1 MLWSVV
7 ECVVTDGM
15 CCGVLW
21 SVLLLIVCVVE
32 CCG

>member
-21 SVLLLIVCVVE
+21 LRVYVVE
-32 CCG
+32 CSG